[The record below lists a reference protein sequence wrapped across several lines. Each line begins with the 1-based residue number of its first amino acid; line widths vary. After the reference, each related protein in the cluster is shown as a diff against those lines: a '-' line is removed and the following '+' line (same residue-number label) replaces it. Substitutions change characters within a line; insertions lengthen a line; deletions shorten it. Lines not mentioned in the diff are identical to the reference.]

1 MTLRELTI
9 EEFKEHSGNYDS
21 QSFLQTPEMAKL
33 LEKRGYDVRY
43 LGYQVENKL
52 EIISLSYVI
61 PVTGGFLMKIDSGP
75 VHSNSKYLKQFYE
88 ALQVYA
94 KSNGILE
101 LIVEPYDDYQLFTSA
116 GAPSNQENDDLIEVF
131 TSLGYSHDGLRTGF
145 TGKYLTWYYVKNLEG
160 ITSENLLSS
169 FSKTGRSL
177 VKKAMSFGIKVR
189 VLKRDELHLFKEIT
203 TSTSNRRDYMD
214 KSLDYYQDFYDSF
227 EGNAEFVI
235 ATLNFREYDHNLQI
249 KAEALENKLQLLDE
263 RFKENA
269 DSPKYH
275 RQRSEIVNQL
285 ASFEIRRQEVQPFIQ
300 KYDNQDVVLA
310 GSLFVYSLK
319 ETVYFFSG
327 SYTEFNKFYAP
338 AVLQEYVMQ
347 EALKRGSTFYNL
359 LGIQGTFDG
368 SDSILRFKQNFN
380 GYIIRK
386 MGTFNYYPS
395 PFKYKGIQLLKKG
408 FEEKLKYL

>member
-52 EIISLSYVI
+52 EIISLSYI
-61 PVTGGFLMKIDSGP
+61 MLVTGGFQMKIDSGP
-75 VHSNSKYLKQFYE
+75 VHSNSKYLKQFYK
-88 ALQVYA
+88 ALQGYA
-94 KSNGILE
+94 KSNGVLE
-101 LIVEPYDDYQLFTSA
+101 LIVEPYDDYQLFTSS
-116 GAPSNQENDDLIEVF
+116 GVPSNQGNDNLIEDF
-131 TSLGYSHDGLRTGF
+131 TSSGYHHDGLTTGF
-145 TGKYLTWYYVKNLEG
+145 TGKYLSWHYVKNLEG
-160 ITSENLLSS
+160 VTSETLLSS
-169 FSKTGRSL
+169 FSKTGRAL

-203 TSTSNRRDYMD
+203 TSTSNRHDYMD

-227 EGNAEFVI
+227 EGKAEFVI

-249 KAEALENKLQLLDE
+249 KAEALENKLKLLDE
-263 RFKENA
+263 RFRENA

-275 RQRSEIVNQL
+275 RQRSEIINQL
-285 ASFEIRRQEVQPFIQ
+285 ASFETRRQEVQSFIQ

-359 LGIQGTFDG
+359 LGIQGTF
-368 SDSILRFKQNFN
+368 
-380 GYIIRK
+380 
-386 MGTFNYYPS
+386 NYYPS
-395 PFKYKGIQLLKKG
+395 PFKYKGIQLLKKV
-408 FEEKLKYL
+408 LKRN

>member
-43 LGYQVENKL
+43 LGYRVENKL
-52 EIISLSYVI
+52 EIISLSYI
-61 PVTGGFLMKIDSGP
+61 MPVTGGFQMKIDSGP
-75 VHSNSKYLKQFYE
+75 VHSNSKYLKQFYK
-88 ALQVYA
+88 ALQGYA
-94 KSNGILE
+94 KSNGVLE
-101 LIVEPYDDYQLFTSA
+101 LIVEPYDDYQLFTSS
-116 GAPSNQENDDLIEVF
+116 GVPSNQGNDNLIEDF
-131 TSLGYSHDGLRTGF
+131 TSSGYHHDGLTTGF
-145 TGKYLTWYYVKNLEG
+145 TGKYLSWHYVKNLEG
-160 ITSENLLSS
+160 VTSETLLSS
-169 FSKTGRSL
+169 FSKTGRAL

-227 EGNAEFVI
+227 EGKAEFVI

-249 KAEALENKLQLLDE
+249 KAEALENKLKLLDE
-263 RFKENA
+263 RFRENA

-275 RQRSEIVNQL
+275 RQRSEIINQL
-285 ASFEIRRQEVQPFIQ
+285 ASFETRRQEVQSFIQ

-359 LGIQGTFDG
+359 LGIQGTF
-368 SDSILRFKQNFN
+368 
-380 GYIIRK
+380 
-386 MGTFNYYPS
+386 NYYPS
-395 PFKYKGIQLLKKG
+395 PFKYKGIQLLKKV
-408 FEEKLKYL
+408 LKRN

>member
-52 EIISLSYVI
+52 EIISLSYI
-61 PVTGGFLMKIDSGP
+61 MPVTGGFQMKIDSGP
-75 VHSNSKYLKQFYE
+75 VHSNSKYLKQFYK
-88 ALQVYA
+88 ALQGYA
-94 KSNGILE
+94 KSNGVLE
-101 LIVEPYDDYQLFTSA
+101 LIVEPFDDYQLFTSS
-116 GAPSNQENDDLIEVF
+116 GVPSNQGNDNLIEDF
-131 TSLGYSHDGLRTGF
+131 TSSGYHHDGLTTGF
-145 TGKYLTWYYVKNLEG
+145 TGKYLSWHYVKNLEG
-160 ITSENLLSS
+160 VTSETLLSS
-169 FSKTGRSL
+169 FSKTGRAL

-227 EGNAEFVI
+227 EGKAEFVI

-249 KAEALENKLQLLDE
+249 KAEALENKLKLLDE
-263 RFKENA
+263 RFRENA

-275 RQRSEIVNQL
+275 RQRSEIINQL
-285 ASFEIRRQEVQPFIQ
+285 ASFETRRQEVQSFIQ

-359 LGIQGTFDG
+359 LGIQGTF
-368 SDSILRFKQNFN
+368 
-380 GYIIRK
+380 
-386 MGTFNYYPS
+386 NYYPS
-395 PFKYKGIQLLKKG
+395 PFKYKGIQLLKKV
-408 FEEKLKYL
+408 LKRN

>member
-52 EIISLSYVI
+52 EIISLSYI
-61 PVTGGFLMKIDSGP
+61 MPVTGGFQMKIDSGP
-75 VHSNSKYLKQFYE
+75 VHSNSKYLKQFYK
-88 ALQVYA
+88 ALQGYA
-94 KSNGILE
+94 KSNGVLE
-101 LIVEPYDDYQLFTSA
+101 LIVEPYDDYQLFTSS
-116 GAPSNQENDDLIEVF
+116 GVPSNQGNDNLIEDF
-131 TSLGYSHDGLRTGF
+131 TSSGYHHDGLTTGF
-145 TGKYLTWYYVKNLEG
+145 TGKYLSWHYVKNLEG
-160 ITSENLLSS
+160 VTSETLLSS
-169 FSKTGRSL
+169 FSKTGRAL

-227 EGNAEFVI
+227 EGKAEFVSG
-235 ATLNFREYDHNLQI
+235 ALNFREYDHNLQI
-249 KAEALENKLQLLDE
+249 KAEALENKLKLLDE
-263 RFKENA
+263 RFRENA

-275 RQRSEIVNQL
+275 RQRSEIINQL
-285 ASFEIRRQEVQPFIQ
+285 ASFETRRQEVQSFIQ

-380 GYIIRK
+380 GCIIRK

-395 PFKYKGIQLLKKG
+395 PFKYKGIQLLKKV
-408 FEEKLKYL
+408 LKRN